1 MEGIM
6 NVNLYGR
13 LFLLVIPVLFLL
25 SCESGPEVAPHADW
39 ADVTLHAVGIGQIQ
53 GEWSLSDRIQA
64 VQHAKVDAYA
74 KLESQ
79 IMMLQINSKKTISEL
94 VAKDEQIGKK
104 IASFVRGA
112 RIVRTDNRENGVE
125 ILTELFLGENFKA
138 TIGLAERKPKPVPR
152 GNTPES
158 SRF

>member
-1 MEGIM
+1 MK
-6 NVNLYGR
+6 VNFYGR

-25 SCESGPEVAPHADW
+25 SCGSGPEVAPHADW

-79 IMMLQINSKKTISEL
+79 IMMLQIDSKKTISEL

>member
-1 MEGIM
+1 MK
-6 NVNLYGR
+6 VNFYGR
-13 LFLLVIPVLFLL
+13 LFLVIIPILFLL

-79 IMMLQINSKKTISEL
+79 IMMLQIDSKKKISEL

-112 RIVRTDNRENGVE
+112 KIVRTDNRENGVE

-138 TIGLAERKPKPVPR
+138 TIGQAERKPKPVPR

>member
-1 MEGIM
+1 M
-6 NVNLYGR
+6 
-13 LFLLVIPVLFLL
+13 IPVLFLL

-79 IMMLQINSKKTISEL
+79 IMMLQIDSKKTISEL

-112 RIVRTDNRENGVE
+112 RIVRTDNKENGVE

>member
-1 MEGIM
+1 MK
-6 NVNLYGR
+6 VNFYGR
-13 LFLLVIPVLFLL
+13 LFLLVIPVFFLL

>member
-1 MEGIM
+1 MK
-6 NVNLYGR
+6 VNFYGR

-79 IMMLQINSKKTISEL
+79 IMMLQIDSKKTISEL

-112 RIVRTDNRENGVE
+112 RIVRTDNKENGVE

>member
-1 MEGIM
+1 MK
-6 NVNLYGR
+6 VNFYGR
-13 LFLLVIPVLFLL
+13 VFLLVIPVLFLL
-25 SCESGPEVAPHADW
+25 SCESGPEVAPRADW
-39 ADVTLHAVGIGQIQ
+39 ADVTLQAVGIGQIQ

>member
-1 MEGIM
+1 MK
-6 NVNLYGR
+6 VNFYGR
-13 LFLLVIPVLFLL
+13 LFLLVISVLFLF

>member
-1 MEGIM
+1 MK
-6 NVNLYGR
+6 VNFYGR
-13 LFLLVIPVLFLL
+13 CFLLVIPVLFLL

-79 IMMLQINSKKTISEL
+79 IMMLQIDSKKTISEL

>member
-1 MEGIM
+1 MK
-6 NVNLYGR
+6 VNFYGR

-79 IMMLQINSKKTISEL
+79 IMMLQIDSKKTISEL

>member
-1 MEGIM
+1 MK
-6 NVNLYGR
+6 VNFYGR
-13 LFLLVIPVLFLL
+13 LFLLVIPFLFLL

-79 IMMLQINSKKTISEL
+79 IMMLQIDSKKTISEL

>member
-1 MEGIM
+1 MRLNFYGI
-6 NVNLYGR
+6 
-13 LFLLVIPVLFLL
+13 LFRVLIPIFSLL
-25 SCESGPEVAPHADW
+25 SCESSPDVAPHANW
-39 ADVTLHAVGIGQIQ
+39 ADVTLHAVGVGPIQ
-53 GEWSLSDRIQA
+53 GEWSLSERIQA

-79 IMMLQINSKKTISEL
+79 IMMLQTDSKKKISEL

-112 RIVRTDNRENGVE
+112 RIVRTENKENGIEVS
-125 ILTELFLGENFKA
+125 TELYLGENFKA

-152 GNTPES
+152 ENNRPDA